1 MKKRMLFMIVPLVL
15 LIIAAAC
22 SQPVIGNGNNLNE
35 PVTTLSPSVQA
46 SPVQTGQTGVTI
58 GAILEASADYKD
70 KDVVIKGKIVQ
81 ECGSGCWFIIQDST
95 GQIYVDL
102 APSNLVIPQKV
113 GSTAKVSGVVTISKG
128 TTYLI
133 GKKVE
138 F

>member
-1 MKKRMLFMIVPLVL
+1 MKKRLLFMAVPLVL
-15 LIIAAAC
+15 LIIVAAC
-22 SQPVIGNGNNLNE
+22 SQPVISNDSNLNE
-35 PVTTLSPSVQA
+35 PVATASPSVQA
-46 SPVQTGQTGVTI
+46 SQTGQTGVTI
-58 GAILEASADYKD
+58 SAILEAAADYQG
-70 KDVVIKGKIVQ
+70 KDVVLKGKIIQ
-81 ECGSGCWFIIQDST
+81 ECGSGCWFIIQDSS

-113 GSTAKVSGVVTISKG
+113 GSTAKVSGTVTISKG

>member
-22 SQPVIGNGNNLNE
+22 SQPLVSNGNNLNE
-35 PVTTLSPSVQA
+35 PVATPSPT
-46 SPVQTGQTGVTI
+46 VQTGQTGGTI

-70 KDVVIKGKIVQ
+70 KEVVLKGKIVQ